1 MRGLIRRVIVCVTS
15 SASSRVSAVSV
26 SRSFYW
32 YKLET
37 RDRVYKYTP
46 LSKYFDAL
54 PARVPREPW
63 KSHFTP
69 GIYDQVHVPRYFTTS
84 ALRGV

>member
-46 LSKYFDAL
+46 LSKYCTLTLYRRGCRAN
-54 PARVPREPW
+54 PG
-63 KSHFTP
+63 SHT
-69 GIYDQVHVPRYFTTS
+69 YR
-84 ALRGV
+84 